1 MCIRDS
7 VYTRNTGFIKMLWIF
22 SAISFRF
29 SVFKNSSSSSYF
41 LTSSA
46 VSIICFAA
54 IIHRPFNQKNEIC
67 RILTYFLII
76 KFFNAN
82 VKQNAKYWQQSTYME
97 KVRQASSI
105 HRFYLFFQTAHIRI
119 LQFDL
124 LKNYCTLSALS
135 SLNCTVFRV
144 NTVQNKNTPFQ
155 SPAALFCQSR

>member
-1 MCIRDS
+1 MKKLCLLLIFL
-7 VYTRNTGFIKMLWIF
+7 FIKI
-22 SAISFRF
+22 SAQTEIKGFVLSDENQAIPRA
-29 SVFKNSSSSSYF
+29 N
-41 LTSSA
+41 
-46 VSIICFAA
+46 IIL
-54 IIHRPFNQKNEIC
+54 FNQKNEIC

-76 KFFNAN
+76 KFFNAT
-82 VKQNAKYWQQSTYME
+82 VKQNAKYWQQSTYTE

-135 SLNCTVFRV
+135 SLNCTVFRA

-155 SPAALFCQSR
+155 SHAALFCQSR